1 MKAKKSYGQH
11 FLREEPIAQRIAE
24 SLQLLDT
31 YQDILEI
38 GPGMGMLTKY
48 LLRYQ
53 PAQKLT
59 VVEADPDMVAHLKA
73 NYNEL
78 PHEQIIQQDFLKMP
92 ISQHFAERQFGL
104 IGNFPYNISSQIVF
118 KTIEHRT
125 QIPEMV
131 GMFQRE
137 VAERIAATPD
147 CGEYGILTVLAQAFY
162 EAKLL
167 FIVKAGSF
175 NPPPKVQS
183 AVIRLTRKTNQ
194 DLGCDEKIFK
204 MVVKQAFGQRRKMLR
219 NTLAGL
225 LSKEILY
232 SDDNFTKRAEN
243 LSVADFVTLTNQISE
258 FRKNSKNDEP
268 IDEPTTN
275 EGEND

>member
-1 MKAKKSYGQH
+1 MRAKKSYGQH

-31 YQDILEI
+31 YQDIVEI
-38 GPGMGMLTKY
+38 GPGTGMLTKY

-53 PAQKLT
+53 PTHKLT
-59 VVEADPDMVAHLKA
+59 VVEADAEMVEYLKT
-73 NYNEL
+73 NLLTL
-78 PHEQIIQQDFLKMP
+78 PQEQIIKKDFLQVALDEQFENK
-92 ISQHFAERQFGL
+92 QFGL

-118 KTIEHRT
+118 KTIEYKS

-137 VAERIAATPD
+137 VAERIAASPD
-147 CGEYGILTVLAQAFY
+147 CGEYGILTVLVQAFY
-162 EAKLL
+162 DAKLL
-167 FIVKAGSF
+167 FGVKPGSF

-183 AVIRLTRKTNQ
+183 AVIRLTRKENQ
-194 DLGCDEKIFK
+194 NLGCDEKLFK
-204 MVVKQAFGQRRKMLR
+204 ITVKQAFAQRRKMMR

-243 LSVADFVTLTNQISE
+243 FSVSDFVQLTNQITE
-258 FRKNSKNDEP
+258 FRKSEKDAHNS
-268 IDEPTTN
+268 
-275 EGEND
+275 

>member
-11 FLREEPIAQRIAE
+11 FLKEEPIAQRIAE
-24 SLQLLDT
+24 SLQLVDS

-53 PAQKLT
+53 PAQKIT
-59 VVEADPDMVAHLKA
+59 VVEADPDMVAYLKA
-73 NYNEL
+73 NYPDL
-78 PHEQIIQQDFLKMP
+78 PHEQIIQQDFLQMP
-92 ISQHFAERQFGL
+92 LNQHFVERQFGL

-118 KTIEHRT
+118 KMIEYKT

-137 VAERIAATPD
+137 VAERIAAVPD
-147 CGEYGILTVLAQAFY
+147 CGEYGILSVMAQAFY
-162 EAKLL
+162 DAKLL

-183 AVIRLTRKTNQ
+183 AVIRLTRKASL
-194 DLGCDEKIFK
+194 DLGCDERLFKIA
-204 MVVKQAFGQRRKMLR
+204 VKQAFGQRRKMLR

-232 SDDNFTKRAEN
+232 SDDVFTKRAEN
-243 LSVADFVTLTNQISE
+243 LSVADFVKLTNQISE
-258 FRKNSKNDEP
+258 FRKNNKNSEP